1 MYACASGCGG
11 HNYKD
16 LKSSLKAW
24 SMEMLLVFR
33 PRFRLF
39 LFGTIF
45 VDLRRYFSNFPEY
58 LGTPYGHSQWL
69 YVQHAGTPKS
79 YMRYSVCYCRNSE
92 LLHMNLD
99 NDKIHYHNGV
109 DGHRGSAGAE
119 RIRAVSVSRAKDR
132 QGRQIWEITLSRTAQ
147 VRIRRQRTPQRLHLL
162 FRMRW
167 WVVQVSSSK
176 TNYRRGCV

>member
-1 MYACASGCGG
+1 
-11 HNYKD
+11 
-16 LKSSLKAW
+16 
-24 SMEMLLVFR
+24 MLLVFR

-79 YMRYSVCYCRNSE
+79 YMRYSFCYCRNSE

-109 DGHRGSAGAE
+109 EGQREQRELKQSVFQE
-119 RIRAVSVSRAKDR
+119 PRIVREGKS
-132 QGRQIWEITLSRTAQ
+132 GRLR
-147 VRIRRQRTPQRLHLL
+147 
-162 FRMRW
+162 
-167 WVVQVSSSK
+167 
-176 TNYRRGCV
+176 